1 MNAASAVTR
10 PAGPPAMTER
20 DSDIEFDFFDEP
32 ETEEASER
40 VRTPRRP
47 PPGGPRRPVRPPQGL
62 IPMLRLAGLIAF
74 LILAVVLLVVGVRG
88 CASSGKHA
96 KYEGYIQD
104 VRAIAKRSDQIGK
117 DLNAALSAT
126 GIKETD
132 LEGKITGLAAQEQQ
146 EVATAVQMNP
156 PGPLPDEHQHLIEDL
171 KLRSSG
177 LSRLADAFRQTA
189 TAKARN
195 STISGRLIADQA
207 RLLVASDVNWDF
219 YFKEP
224 TQLELRNQNISDIGA
239 VPDSNIIPNPELA
252 STQAMTQVWLRV
264 HGAATGGG
272 TTTGKHGS
280 ALVSVTALPDGKRLD
295 PNGAASDNQIT
306 ASTDLAFQVVVSD
319 SGDFQEF
326 NVRVT
331 LTIQQSPK
339 PIVLRKKIDVIN
351 AGQTAKVTF
360 TNIDLTRVFG
370 LPTTVKVDIQPVLGE
385 KTTTNNSAEYKVIF
399 SVA

>member
-1 MNAASAVTR
+1 MS
-10 PAGPPAMTER
+10 EH

-47 PPGGPRRPVRPPQGL
+47 PPKGPRRPVRPPQGL

-74 LILAVVLLVVGVRG
+74 LILAVVLLVVGVRS

-96 KYEGYIQD
+96 RYEGYIQD
-104 VRAIAKRSDQIGK
+104 VRGIAKRNDQIAK

-132 LEGKITGLAAQEQQ
+132 LEGKINGLAAQEQQ
-146 EVATAVQMNP
+146 EVATASQLNP
-156 PGPLPDEHQHLIEDL
+156 PGPLRVEHDHLIEVL

-189 TAKARN
+189 TAKASN
-195 STISGRLIADQA
+195 SAVSGRLISDQA
-207 RLLVASDVNWDF
+207 LLLVASDVNWDF
-219 YFKEP
+219 YFREP

-239 VPDSNIIPNPELA
+239 VPDSNIILNPELA
-252 STQAMTQVWLRV
+252 GTQAMTQVWLRV

-272 TTTGKHGS
+272 TTSGKHGS

-306 ASTDLAFQVVVSD
+306 ASTDLAFQVAVTD

-326 NVRVT
+326 NIQVT
-331 LTIQQSPK
+331 LTILRSPN
-339 PIVLRKKIDVIN
+339 PIVLKKKIDVIN
-351 AGQTAKVTF
+351 AGETKKVTF
-360 TNIDLTRVFG
+360 TNINLTRLFG
-370 LPTTVKVDIQPVLGE
+370 VPTTIKVDVAPVPGE

>member
-1 MNAASAVTR
+1 
-10 PAGPPAMTER
+10 MTEH

-47 PPGGPRRPVRPPQGL
+47 PPGGPRRPVRPPQGV

-74 LILAVVLLVVGVRG
+74 LILAVVLLVVAVRG

-96 KYEGYIQD
+96 KYAGYIQD
-104 VRAIAKRSDQIGK
+104 VRDIAKRSDGIGK
-117 DLNAALSAT
+117 ELNTALSAT

-132 LEGKITGLAAQEQQ
+132 LESKITGLAAQEQQ
-146 EVATAVQMNP
+146 EVATATRLNP
-156 PGPLPDEHQHLIEDL
+156 PGPLRVEHDHLIEVL

-189 TAKARN
+189 TAKASN
-195 STISGRLIADQA
+195 SAISGRLIADQA
-207 RLLVASDVNWDF
+207 RLLGASDVNWDF

-224 TQLELRNQNISDIGA
+224 TQVELRNQNITDIGA

-252 STQAMTQVWLRV
+252 STQAMTGVWLRV

-272 TTTGKHGS
+272 TASGKHGS
-280 ALVSVTALPDGKRLD
+280 ALVSVTALPDGKRLN
-295 PNGAASDNQIT
+295 PSGAASDNQIT
-306 ASTDLAFQVVVSD
+306 ASTDLAFQVVLTD

-326 NVRVT
+326 NVQVT
-331 LTIQQSPK
+331 LTILRSPD
-339 PIVLRKKIDVIN
+339 PIVLKKKIDVIN
-351 AGQTAKVTF
+351 AGETKKVTF
-360 TNIDLTRVFG
+360 TNINLTRLFG
-370 LPTTVKVDIQPVLGE
+370 VPTTIKVDIAPVSGE

>member
-1 MNAASAVTR
+1 
-10 PAGPPAMTER
+10 MTEH

-74 LILAVVLLVVGVRG
+74 LILAVVLLVVGIRG

-96 KYEGYIQD
+96 KYQGYIRD
-104 VRAIAKRSDQIGK
+104 VRDIAKRSDGIGK
-117 DLNAALSAT
+117 ELNTALSAT

-132 LEGKITGLAAQEQQ
+132 LESKIKGLAAQEQQ
-146 EVATAVQMNP
+146 EVATALRLNP
-156 PGPLPDEHQHLIEDL
+156 PGPLRVEHDHLIEVL
-171 KLRSSG
+171 QLRSSG

-189 TAKARN
+189 PAKASN
-195 STISGRLIADQA
+195 SAISGRLIADQA

-224 TQLELRNQNISDIGA
+224 TQVELRNQNISDIGA

-272 TTTGKHGS
+272 TASGKHGS

-306 ASTDLAFQVVVSD
+306 ASTDLAFQVALTD

-326 NVRVT
+326 NVQVT
-331 LTIQQSPK
+331 LTILRSPD
-339 PIVLRKKIDVIN
+339 PIVLKKKIDVIN
-351 AGQTAKVTF
+351 AGETKKVTF
-360 TNIDLTRVFG
+360 TNINLTRLFG
-370 LPTTVKVDIQPVLGE
+370 VPTTIKVDIAPVSGE

>member
-1 MNAASAVTR
+1 
-10 PAGPPAMTER
+10 MTER

-74 LILAVVLLVVGVRG
+74 VILAVVLLVVGLRG

-96 KYEGYIQD
+96 KYQGYIQD
-104 VRAIAKRSDQIGK
+104 VRAIGKRSDQIGR
-117 DLNAALSAT
+117 DLNTALSAT
-126 GIKETD
+126 GIKESD
-132 LEGKITGLAAQEQQ
+132 LEAKLGSLAAQEQQ
-146 EVATAVQMNP
+146 EVAQAVQLKP
-156 PGPLPDEHQHLIEDL
+156 PGPLQIEHDHLIEVL
-171 KLRSSG
+171 KLRASG

-189 TAKARN
+189 TARN
-195 STISGRLIADQA
+195 ANTSGRLIADQA

-224 TQLELRNQNISDIGA
+224 TRLELEKQHISDIGN
-239 VPDSNIIPNPELA
+239 VPDSSIIPNPELA
-252 STQAMTQVWLRV
+252 STQAMTQVWRRV
-264 HGAATGGG
+264 HGAATGG
-272 TTTGKHGS
+272 TPSGKHGS
-280 ALVSVTALPDGKRLD
+280 ALISVTALPDGKQLKVG
-295 PNGAASDNQIT
+295 GAASDNQIT
-306 ASTDLAFQVVVSD
+306 ASTDLAFQVVVQD

-326 NVRVT
+326 NVGVT
-331 LTIQQSPK
+331 LTIQKSPK

-351 AGQTAKVTF
+351 AGETKKVTF
-360 TNIDLTRVFG
+360 TNINLTNLFG
-370 LPTTVKVDIQPVLGE
+370 LPTTVKVDIQPVPGE
-385 KTTTNNSAEYKVIF
+385 TVTSNNSAEYKVIF